1 MKIILAPDSFKGSLS
16 SLEVVKVLEISS
28 RQIFPDMETVSVP
41 MADGGEGTIDVL
53 ITSAGGFKETVSVTG
68 PLGNK
73 VKAAIGYI
81 NDGKTAV
88 LEMAQASGL
97 CLVPNGEKNPLAA
110 TSYGTGELLQ
120 IVLNKGIRDIL
131 IGIGGSA
138 TNDGGMGAMKALGV
152 KFLDIEGRELFGS
165 GASLESVHRID
176 ISGLNPAV
184 FESHITVICDVTN
197 PLLGKDGATYVYGP
211 QKGVKPSQLEK
222 LDKGMANYIEVVE
235 NTLGKNIADVAGAGA
250 AGGMGAAL
258 LAFLNAKLKPGI
270 DVVLDTVNFDKL
282 LDGASFVVTGEG
294 NIDEQS
300 IRFGKVPTGIMKRC
314 APKNVPV
321 VVIAGGMGK
330 GAELFWKDNLGS
342 IMTTING
349 VMTLDEAILNS
360 KELLKLAADRMFLLI
375 KIGMNIN
382 R

>member
-235 NTLGKNIADVAGAGA
+235 NTLGKNIVDVAGAGA

-300 IRFGKVPTGIMKRC
+300 IRFGKVPAGIMKRC

>member
-1 MKIILAPDSFKGSLS
+1 M
-16 SLEVVKVLEISS
+16 
-28 RQIFPDMETVSVP
+28 
-41 MADGGEGTIDVL
+41 
-53 ITSAGGFKETVSVTG
+53 
-68 PLGNK
+68 
-73 VKAAIGYI
+73 
-81 NDGKTAV
+81 
-88 LEMAQASGL
+88 
-97 CLVPNGEKNPLAA
+97 
-110 TSYGTGELLQ
+110 
-120 IVLNKGIRDIL
+120 
-131 IGIGGSA
+131 
-138 TNDGGMGAMKALGV
+138 
-152 KFLDIEGRELFGS
+152 
-165 GASLESVHRID
+165 
-176 ISGLNPAV
+176 
-184 FESHITVICDVTN
+184 TN

-300 IRFGKVPTGIMKRC
+300 IRFGKVPAGIMKRC

-360 KELLKLAADRMFLLI
+360 KELLKLAADRMFSLI

>member
-300 IRFGKVPTGIMKRC
+300 IRFGKVPAGIMKRC

-321 VVIAGGMGK
+321 VVIAGGIGK

>member
-300 IRFGKVPTGIMKRC
+300 IRFGKVPAGIMKRC

>member
-1 MKIILAPDSFKGSLS
+1 M
-16 SLEVVKVLEISS
+16 
-28 RQIFPDMETVSVP
+28 
-41 MADGGEGTIDVL
+41 
-53 ITSAGGFKETVSVTG
+53 
-68 PLGNK
+68 GNK

-211 QKGVKPSQLEK
+211 QRALNQANWKSLIKAWLIILRLWKTHLVKILLTSQ
-222 LDKGMANYIEVVE
+222 VRSR
-235 NTLGKNIADVAGAGA
+235 
-250 AGGMGAAL
+250 GGMGAAL

-300 IRFGKVPTGIMKRC
+300 IRFGKVPAGIMKRC
-314 APKNVPV
+314 APKMCP
-321 VVIAGGMGK
+321 
-330 GAELFWKDNLGS
+330 L
-342 IMTTING
+342 
-349 VMTLDEAILNS
+349 
-360 KELLKLAADRMFLLI
+360 
-375 KIGMNIN
+375 
-382 R
+382 

>member
-165 GASLESVHRID
+165 GASLESVQALSAFSRAD
-176 ISGLNPAV
+176 
-184 FESHITVICDVTN
+184 
-197 PLLGKDGATYVYGP
+197 LL
-211 QKGVKPSQLEK
+211 
-222 LDKGMANYIEVVE
+222 
-235 NTLGKNIADVAGAGA
+235 
-250 AGGMGAAL
+250 
-258 LAFLNAKLKPGI
+258 
-270 DVVLDTVNFDKL
+270 
-282 LDGASFVVTGEG
+282 
-294 NIDEQS
+294 
-300 IRFGKVPTGIMKRC
+300 
-314 APKNVPV
+314 
-321 VVIAGGMGK
+321 
-330 GAELFWKDNLGS
+330 
-342 IMTTING
+342 
-349 VMTLDEAILNS
+349 
-360 KELLKLAADRMFLLI
+360 
-375 KIGMNIN
+375 
-382 R
+382 